1 MHKYTALPP
10 TFPNNCKTSCI
21 TLCTQHTATQGKR
34 PKSLRRG
41 GKSAEVEGSRVRDAR
56 KLAEMCASQ
65 TRKGTK

>member
-34 PKSLRRG
+34 AISVRRG
-41 GKSAEVEGSRVRDAR
+41 GGNRRNGYWNYSRRI
-56 KLAEMCASQ
+56 
-65 TRKGTK
+65 G